1 MEPPFLPLAAG
12 EVRVYLA
19 LLSGE
24 TPHPEDHSLLD
35 LAERA
40 RAARL
45 IRPADGFRYVQA
57 HARMRRILGGLLG
70 LPAAGLEFAL
80 GDRGKPL
87 LPDHPHLHFNLSHS
101 GSLMALAV
109 TEAGPVGVDVERI
122 DTTHRLDDLVDRYF
136 APAEGEAFLALP
148 PERRPEAFFEIWT
161 RKEAFIKVTG
171 EGLSRG
177 LGSFEVTVGKEAGL
191 ERVDGAPPGDRW
203 WVRDVAVPTGYRGAV
218 VVEGRVS
225 SFQVVGPEGG
235 VGGVKGGVNGGV
247 GGGRPGAGG

>member
-1 MEPPFLPLAAG
+1 MEPPIPPLTAG

-19 LLSGE
+19 LLTGE
-24 TPHPEDHSLLD
+24 TPHPEDHPLLD
-35 LAERA
+35 PAERA

-87 LPDHPHLHFNLSHS
+87 LPGHPHLQFNLSHS

-109 TEAGPVGVDVERI
+109 TGAGPVGVDVERI
-122 DTTHRLDDLVDRYF
+122 DTSHRLDDLVDRYF

-177 LGSFEVTVGKEAGL
+177 LGSFEVTVGREAGL

-203 WVRDVAVPTGYRGAV
+203 WVRDVPVPAGYRGAV

-235 VGGVKGGVNGGV
+235 VKG
-247 GGGRPGAGG
+247 GAGGGEPGTGA